1 MRGAIIRPRCVLD
14 GELLLVAEEL
24 VLRVEMLFGFA
35 ARECGIRGHS
45 ESEAVRATA
54 SDRRESEGDVMVT
67 AASHKYPPDMEG
79 FVPSRCALAMNLP

>member
-24 VLRVEMLFGFA
+24 VLGVEMLFGFA
-35 ARECGIRGHS
+35 ARECGIRGHP

-54 SDRRESEGDVMVT
+54 TVT
-67 AASHKYPPDMEG
+67 GARARVTSW
-79 FVPSRCALAMNLP
+79 